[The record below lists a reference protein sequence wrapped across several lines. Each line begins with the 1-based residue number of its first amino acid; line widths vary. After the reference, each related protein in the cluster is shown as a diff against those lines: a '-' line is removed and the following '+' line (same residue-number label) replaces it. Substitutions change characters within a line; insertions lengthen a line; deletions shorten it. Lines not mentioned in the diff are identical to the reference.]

1 MEAPERILSSGKTKP
16 SRIYFKH
23 KRMELSFPRHML
35 CSSLSHYCGC
45 HLPQHALGRLLP
57 WGTKPSSCPPP
68 PGSHRPAPAA
78 GSPCKHS
85 WQEDTYF
92 IIPSPNSE
100 ICPYL
105 TRISMTRESS
115 CHFKTETLGPLL
127 GTSWWLSK
135 SCFFFFNQVWLLS
148 NQFYVSIRPEK
159 DSLFSSVCCWT
170 SPPIPGPM
178 DFPSHSQRTLWL

>member
-1 MEAPERILSSGKTKP
+1 MEAPERTLSSGKTKP
-16 SRIYFKH
+16 SQIYFKH

-85 WQEDTYF
+85 WQEDTYC
-92 IIPSPNSE
+92 IIPSLNSE

-127 GTSWWLSK
+127 GTSWWLCKRKVVFFLFK
-135 SCFFFFNQVWLLS
+135 SSLIALKSVLCFNKAWKRFPFQFCLLL
-148 NQFYVSIRPEK
+148 
-159 DSLFSSVCCWT
+159 DFSTHPRSY
-170 SPPIPGPM
+170 G
-178 DFPSHSQRTLWL
+178 FP